1 MRNPERRGVGGAA
14 DAAAGLDHARTAVL
28 FRQAGARTPHRP
40 RKSNPPVCE
49 RATNRPST
57 ASDKWV
63 STLVAGTRILLPTLL
78 LVAVASVLVLVVL
91 PAVLAAAGRTTP

>member
-1 MRNPERRGVGGAA
+1 
-14 DAAAGLDHARTAVL
+14 
-28 FRQAGARTPHRP
+28 
-40 RKSNPPVCE
+40 
-49 RATNRPST
+49 
-57 ASDKWV
+57 V